1 MSREREQVYIFFFFA
16 RLRLFETDEDRGRGR
31 CFYITPSEIRYKGMV
46 VSSGAKISPRRRE
59 PKKEVVA
66 AHQKTCFVSGSQ
78 GDLAI
83 LDPMVIKRGMV
94 TTRRVLEDG

>member
-1 MSREREQVYIFFFFA
+1 MRIEEGEDAFISLQVRSDTREW
-16 RLRLFETDEDRGRGR
+16 LF
-31 CFYITPSEIRYKGMV
+31 
-46 VSSGAKISPRRRE
+46 SSGAKISPRRRE

>member
-1 MSREREQVYIFFFFA
+1 VGKGNRSIYSSFSPDLGCLRRIRMEDGDEAFISFQV
-16 RLRLFETDEDRGRGR
+16 RSDTEEWLF
-31 CFYITPSEIRYKGMV
+31 SL
-46 VSSGAKISPRRRE
+46 GAKISPRRSE

-94 TTRRVLEDG
+94 TTRRVLVEG